1 MQTIKMSLRQLPTA
15 GRTKSKGRF
24 FAILSRENFLV
35 RWVLHFWRFLLQK
48 QGRYFKAVPWKSP
61 FFFSNSE
68 IYLMHQTLPKLSL
81 VVWNPQRHRFNSN
94 LSSSSIVSTFLLIV
108 FGCVERWF
116 VWDVWTVEIVSK
128 GHTWTWKLKIEGK
141 PEITNGNRMPGGK

>member
-15 GRTKSKGRF
+15 GPTKSKGRF
-24 FAILSRENFLV
+24 FAILSRQKFLV
-35 RWVLHFWRFLLQK
+35 HWVLHFWRFLLQK

-61 FFFSNSE
+61 FFFL
-68 IYLMHQTLPKLSL
+68 I
-81 VVWNPQRHRFNSN
+81 RN
-94 LSSSSIVSTFLLIV
+94 LSDASDVAQVLFSHVKSAQTQFQLQFIFSSSIVSTFLLIV
-108 FGCVERWF
+108 YSCVGRWF

-141 PEITNGNRMPGGK
+141 PDITNGNRKPGGK